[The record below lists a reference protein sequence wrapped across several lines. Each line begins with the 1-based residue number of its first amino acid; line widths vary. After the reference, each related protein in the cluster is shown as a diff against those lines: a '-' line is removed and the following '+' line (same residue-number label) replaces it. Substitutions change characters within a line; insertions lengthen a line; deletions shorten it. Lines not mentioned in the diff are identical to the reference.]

1 MPSIMVRNRVDWG
14 HRQGQ
19 RGSQPNSYRLEVIDQ
34 RTRQIEELSA
44 RIEVVMEPFQSFC
57 ALIRTITG
65 IEQRCAEVIVAET
78 GRT

>member
-1 MPSIMVRNRVDWG
+1 
-14 HRQGQ
+14 
-19 RGSQPNSYRLEVIDQ
+19 
-34 RTRQIEELSA
+34 
-44 RIEVVMEPFQSFC
+44 MEPFQSFC